1 MESNTR
7 IIKMYCLCTTKSDEK
22 IKGQFFQK
30 KACLKTKWG
39 FKENFCRSWSERLE
53 NMGVKNKREV
63 CEVI

>member
-30 KACLKTKWG
+30 KPVWRQSEDLKKTSVDHEQKG
-39 FKENFCRSWSERLE
+39 
-53 NMGVKNKREV
+53 
-63 CEVI
+63 